1 MRHVVILLVVLAC
14 AAGLLI
20 LGARLLYER
29 SGPLAVATDIV
40 VPRGSTDEVAH
51 ALHAAGAV
59 ENPLALRLAAL
70 ATRGDGPIH
79 AAELAFPAHASL
91 RQVLAVLRTGHPVE
105 HTITIPEGLTAAEI
119 AELVARSDALDG
131 PVTVPQ
137 EGAVLPQ
144 TYDYERGT
152 RRNALLARMRA
163 AMADALAR
171 VWRARTPV
179 GGLRSPQELL
189 VLASMVERETGV
201 AAERPLV
208 AAVFL
213 NRLRLGMKL
222 QSDPTAAYQ
231 ATGGLGALAR
241 PLTRADLALPG
252 TTNTYVLPGL
262 PAAPICSPGLASL
275 EAAAHPAATDALYFV
290 ASGTGGH
297 VFAASLGEHLR
308 NVGRYRE
315 GQGSALDPLG
325 LEAPD
330 PMTK

>member
-1 MRHVVILLVVLAC
+1 MRRAVILLLVLAC
-14 AAGLLI
+14 AAGLAI
-20 LGARLLYER
+20 AGARYLYER
-29 SGPLAVATDIV
+29 PGPLAAATDIV
-40 VPRGSTDEVAH
+40 VPRGSTDDVAR
-51 ALHAAGAV
+51 ALYASGAI
-59 ENPLALRLAAL
+59 ENPLSLRAAAL
-70 ATRGDGPIH
+70 ATRGDGSIH
-79 AAELAFPAHASL
+79 AAELAFSAHASL
-91 RQVLAVLRTGHPVE
+91 REVLAVLRTGRPVE

-119 AELVARSDALDG
+119 AELVERDDALAG

-163 AMADALAR
+163 AMTEALAR
-171 VWRARTPV
+171 VWRARAPG
-179 GGLRSPQELL
+179 GGLRSPSEML

-201 AAERPLV
+201 STERPMV

-231 ATGGLGALAR
+231 ATGGIGALAR
-241 PLTRADLALPG
+241 PLTRSDLALPG

-308 NVGRYRE
+308 NVDRYKE
-315 GQGSALDPLG
+315 GQGSALDPPG
-325 LEAPD
+325 PEAPD
-330 PMTK
+330 PIP